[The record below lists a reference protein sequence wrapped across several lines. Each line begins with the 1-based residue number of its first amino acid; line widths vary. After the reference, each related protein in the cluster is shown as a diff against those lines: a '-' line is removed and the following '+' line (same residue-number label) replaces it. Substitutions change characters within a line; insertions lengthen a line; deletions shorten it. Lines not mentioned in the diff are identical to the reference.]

1 MSVEL
6 IKRPINVYRTVDEQQ
21 KEELLETG
29 MIVPDSKPD
38 VLEVLV
44 VDTDVV
50 VKTREKTGRVMEV
63 GGEICYQVLYRA
75 DNQEQSLE
83 AINVKSPWSISCN
96 YPAGDD
102 EVYTIVKSSVEHTNI
117 DIVNGR
123 KLSAKSVVKLN
134 IKYIKAKYEEAGES
148 IQGDQI
154 YQRANPQEIT
164 MLEDIG
170 EKVVNVAENVD
181 IGENKPVIN
190 EIIYSNAALK
200 NVNIGENMVLN
211 CMLEVDCLYRT
222 EDNNSR
228 IENVHVNIPVEKS
241 LEVENLNSSD
251 VSANAFVKSLS
262 LKPDE
267 DIDGLLT
274 RIRID
279 AEIAV
284 EYRMFSRENA
294 YLVKDAYAM
303 DYDFELEKK
312 PVRLGVEEREIRD
325 NIQVNGNMALDS
337 DGEAVEEILSI
348 TTKPRILSVE
358 NDNANIEV
366 NGCLDI
372 CVLYCT
378 GMDNRVI
385 RGSNQ
390 ELPFTH
396 RIPLPDPE
404 AAYENDINLSI
415 NESSYEIVSD
425 TNVDI
430 KAELEVK
437 ALLSKK
443 QEMDLVVGIKDIRTH
458 ERKEN
463 PPLLFYFAQKGDTL
477 WDIAK
482 RYRVPV
488 QKILND
494 NDMMEEIEPQEGQKI
509 LLIE

>member
-21 KEELLETG
+21 REELLETG

-44 VDTDVV
+44 ADTDVV

-134 IKYIKAKYEEAGES
+134 IKYIKARNEEAGES
-148 IQGDQI
+148 IQGEQI

-164 MLEDIG
+164 MLENMG

-181 IGENKPVIN
+181 IGENKPVIG

-211 CMLEVDCLYRT
+211 CMLEVDCLYRA
-222 EDNNSR
+222 DDDNSR

-241 LEVENLNSSD
+241 LEMENINNSD
-251 VSANAFVKSLS
+251 VLANASVKSLS

-284 EYRMFSRENA
+284 EYGLYSKENA

-312 PVRLGVEEREIRD
+312 PVKLGVEEREIKD
-325 NIQVNGNMALDS
+325 NIQVNGNMTLDS
-337 DGEAVEEILSI
+337 GNEAVEEILSL
-348 TTKPRILSVE
+348 TAKPRILSVE
-358 NDNANIEV
+358 KDNANIEV

-378 GMDNRVI
+378 GMDMRVI

-390 ELPFTH
+390 ELPFIH
-396 RIPLPDPE
+396 RIPLPDQE
-404 AAYENDINLSI
+404 ADYENDVNLSI

-430 KAELEVK
+430 KADIEVK
-437 ALLSKK
+437 AHLSKK

-463 PPLLFYFAQKGDTL
+463 PPLLFYFARKGDTL

-509 LLIE
+509 MLIE

>member
-6 IKRPINVYRTVDEQQ
+6 IKRPVNVYRTVDEQQ

-29 MIVPDSKPD
+29 IIVPDSKPD

-50 VKTREKTGRVMEV
+50 VKTREKTGKVMEV

-75 DNQEQSLE
+75 DNQEKSLE

-96 YPAGDD
+96 YPAGDE
-102 EVYTIVKSSVEHTNI
+102 EVYTIVKSSIEHTSI

-123 KLSAKSVVKLN
+123 KLSAKSVLKLN
-134 IKYIKAKYEEAGES
+134 IKYIKAKNEDAGEAV
-148 IQGDQI
+148 QGEKI
-154 YQRANPQEIT
+154 YQKTDPQEIT

-170 EKVVNVAENVD
+170 EKVINVAENVD
-181 IGENKPVIN
+181 IGDNKPVIN
-190 EIIYSNAALK
+190 EIIYSNATLK
-200 NVNIGENMVLN
+200 NVNILENMVLN
-211 CMLEVDCLYRT
+211 CMLEVDCLYRA
-222 EDNNSR
+222 EDDNSR
-228 IENVHVNIPVEKS
+228 IENVHVNIPVEKN
-241 LEVENLNSSD
+241 LEVENINYSD
-251 VSANAFVKSLS
+251 VSVNACVKSLS

-274 RIRID
+274 IIRID

-284 EYRMFSRENA
+284 EYSMFSKENA
-294 YLVKDAYAM
+294 YLVKDAYSM

-312 PVRLGVEEREIRD
+312 TVKLGVEEREIRD
-325 NIQVNGNMALDS
+325 NIQVNGNMTLDS
-337 DGEAVEEILSI
+337 GGEAVEEILLL
-348 TTKPRILSVE
+348 TAKPRILSAEKV
-358 NDNANIEV
+358 NDSIEV

-378 GMDNRVI
+378 GMDMRVM

-390 ELPFTH
+390 ELSFTH
-396 RIPLPDPE
+396 RIPLPEPE
-404 AAYENDINLSI
+404 ADYEEDINLSI

-425 TNVDI
+425 ANVDI

-437 ALLSKK
+437 AHLSKK
-443 QEMDLVVGIKDIRTH
+443 RDMDLVIGIKDIKIY
-458 ERKEN
+458 EKKEN
-463 PPLLFYFAQKGDTL
+463 PPLLFYYAQKGDTL

-482 RYRVPV
+482 KYRVPV

-494 NDMMEEIEPQEGQKI
+494 NEMTEEIEPEEGRKI